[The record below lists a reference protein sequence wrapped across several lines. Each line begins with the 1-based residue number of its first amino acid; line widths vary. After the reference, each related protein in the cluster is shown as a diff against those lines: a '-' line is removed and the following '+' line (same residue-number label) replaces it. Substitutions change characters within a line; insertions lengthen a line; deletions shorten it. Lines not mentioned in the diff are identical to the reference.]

1 MAVIET
7 SRLQMRRLDAGDADF
22 LVALMND
29 PAYIEH
35 IGDRGLRTPAQAE
48 AYIRDVVLPSYR
60 RHGYGMYLLTLKE
73 GGPRIG
79 IAGLVNRPNLT
90 DVDVG
95 FAVARAHWGHGYAS
109 EAAAAVLV
117 HAARD
122 FGLQRVVG
130 VVAPGNAASIRV
142 LEKIGLSY
150 EGQVCLTPGEPPI
163 LLYGRDLRDPTA
175 GISPKAS

>member
-1 MAVIET
+1 MTVIQT
-7 SRLQMRRLDAGDADF
+7 SRLQMRRIEATDADF

-35 IGDRGLRTPAQAE
+35 IGDRGLRTPAEAR
-48 AYIRDVVLPSYR
+48 AYIGDVVLPSYR
-60 RHGYGMYLLTLKE
+60 RHGYGMYLLTLNE
-73 GGPRIG
+73 DGPRVG
-79 IAGLVNRPNLT
+79 IAGLVNRPNLA

-95 FAVARAHWGHGYAS
+95 FAVARAHWGYGYAS

-122 FGLQRVVG
+122 FGLKRVVG

-150 EGQVCLTPGEPPI
+150 EGRVRLTPREPPI
-163 LLYGRDLRDPTA
+163 LLYATDLSEQAA
-175 GISPKAS
+175 GLSPAAS